1 MDGQTDGLAEYNKRE
16 RENEREKRENA
27 LHVHVSTWDHER
39 ITLLMLST
47 T

>member
-1 MDGQTDGLAEYNKRE
+1 MDWQSTIRE
-16 RENEREKRENA
+16 RENEREKRESA

-39 ITLLMLST
+39 ISLLMLST